1 MSKCDYVTNNI
12 AETFN
17 SWIRNEKSE
26 PIIPLMDR
34 IRQKIMKKHKIRR
47 DLVTTMKG
55 RILPHIMLHLCVNY
69 CVFDGGTPSLSRVMT
84 TFREDVQQWSVAGA
98 RGASY
103 LLALPPTS

>member
-1 MSKCDYVTNNI
+1 MTVTNNI

-55 RILPHIMLHLCVNY
+55 RILPLIITKDLNERIRNLNCH
-69 CVFDGGTPSLSRVMT
+69 S
-84 TFREDVQQWSVAGA
+84 QGA
-98 RGASY
+98 
-103 LLALPPTS
+103 